1 MLDEFLGGAG
11 KDKSAPRGKRTQGR
25 QGPSVNLCPHGE
37 IYF

>member
-11 KDKSAPRGKRTQGR
+11 EGGFVLLGKRTRAGQS
-25 QGPSVNLCPHGE
+25 PSVNLCPHGE